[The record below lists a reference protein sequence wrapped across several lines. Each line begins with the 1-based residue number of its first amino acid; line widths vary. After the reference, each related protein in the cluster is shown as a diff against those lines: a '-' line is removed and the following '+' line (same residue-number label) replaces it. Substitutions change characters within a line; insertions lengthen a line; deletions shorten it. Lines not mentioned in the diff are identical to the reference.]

1 MTVHASRELRD
12 AMLGVA
18 PVAISQW
25 AETPIH
31 IRYAMLDPVCGADTD
46 DDCANAYAP
55 ATSETA
61 PASHAED
68 ASTFDCPG
76 CLKAIRASL
85 PEETLVR
92 LDYLE
97 TRLPPPRCPSCDFG
111 PFIPMREADGFNHRA
126 VAGSTHVCTA
136 CGKGWRP

>member
-1 MTVHASRELRD
+1 MTVHASRELLE
-12 AMLGVA
+12 AMCGIA
-18 PVAISQW
+18 PE
-25 AETPIH
+25 AELLAGKGH
-31 IRYAMLDPVCGADTD
+31 ELCGKRRASDQLALAFIAGESPEERPEAVITI
-46 DDCANAYAP
+46 DCA
-55 ATSETA
+55 
-61 PASHAED
+61 
-68 ASTFDCPG
+68 DCSR
-76 CLKAIRASL
+76 LLRASL

-126 VAGSTHVCTA
+126 VAGSTHVCAA